1 MKKLKSSIDH
11 FTGREREALNGVRK
25 QLVKQLQPLLV
36 LYLGSLATT
45 TLRRNLSV
53 TEQHPATDFRLS
65 CELLVVLPEGTTLL
79 NNLSA
84 LRALERSLSAHA
96 SVRLLALT
104 REGLVRQLAS
114 GRHPRINLHS
124 EAIVLYERE
133 GVMQKVMQEVAST
146 GIVRN
151 DAGRGDFPTPLRSGR
166 NDEPFDKAQG
176 PARNTAMHPNDGFT
190 LPVGLSAEE
199 RADPVSVVVA
209 FFRSYP
215 LPEAREHI
223 GRWLQAVVSA
233 PSWPVTE
240 TGRHLDF
247 YIAVCRLVSCA
258 ALLRGYPTP
267 LWVLHMLEVRDGGAG
282 MPSQSLY
289 CPHEGADAWAYFP
302 NHLGRAEFGAPGV
315 VFRDLF
321 ADRTPGV
328 WLTELYN
335 LFSYSL
341 TDCTPAA
348 IDDDCDAPGMMASL
362 HRLIEVAHLLAVWQ
376 GLRRPSRRD
385 AGTAPAGASVTSPAP
400 VTSVL

>member
-53 TEQHPATDFRLS
+53 VEQHPATDFRLS
-65 CELLVVLPEGTTLL
+65 CELLVVLPEGATLL

-104 REGLVRQLAS
+104 HEGLVRQLAS
-114 GRHPRINLHS
+114 GAHPRINLHS

-133 GVMQKVMQEVAST
+133 GVLKRVMQAVVET
-146 GIVRN
+146 
-151 DAGRGDFPTPLRSGR
+151 TPAAPRK
-166 NDEPFDKAQG
+166 DEAALPYL
-176 PARNTAMHPNDGFT
+176 PAM
-190 LPVGLSAEE
+190 PVGLSAEE
-199 RADPVSVVVA
+199 RADPLPVVVA

-215 LPEAREHI
+215 LPEARERI

-233 PSWPVTE
+233 PSWPVAE

-247 YIAVCRLVSCA
+247 YVAVCRLVSCA

-267 LWVLHMLEVRDGGAG
+267 LWVLHMLEARDGGAG
-282 MPSQSLY
+282 MPPQSLY
-289 CPHEGADAWAYFP
+289 CPHEGADAWVYFP
-302 NHLGRAEFGAPGV
+302 NHLSRAEFGAPGV

-321 ADRTPGV
+321 ADRAPGV
-328 WLTELYN
+328 WLTELYD

-348 IDDDCDAPGMMASL
+348 VDDDCDAPGMMAAL
-362 HRLIEVAHLLAVWQ
+362 HRLVEAAHLLAVWQ
-376 GLRRPSRRD
+376 GLRRPTRHDVGAS
-385 AGTAPAGASVTSPAP
+385 PAGMAAAP